1 MNSVIVVQAVAEAM
15 KSRPV
20 PAFRRG
26 DARIFPWN
34 RERRQ

>member
-1 MNSVIVVQAVAEAM
+1 MNGVIVVQTGAEAM
-15 KSRPV
+15 KNRPV